1 MVKSRKLTRY
11 GAYFLPVAG
20 ILVAA
25 LPAVAH
31 HSIAAAFDEKK
42 PVTVKG
48 MVTKYEFTNPHV
60 YVYIDGSDKGQTKWA
75 AEFESALDQMRVGW
89 TADSVKSGDTVTI
102 EGIAARDGSKL
113 ISGKSITLPG
123 GKKLAMAPAD
133 IKLAPK
139 NPPKKDAPKWPNGH
153 VRLGVEPGAKGFWA
167 DPSVGGLYEASA
179 GNIRMSRDGQL
190 ANIADSAK
198 VAPFQPWAKGLY
210 EYRQKAM
217 LRDDPMAFCLPP
229 GGPRQ
234 FEDRYGIQVV
244 EQPERNRIFVMSGGG
259 NRNWRII
266 NMDGRENPEPED
278 VTPTYYGYSTGKWE
292 GDTLTV
298 NTTAFAE
305 RFWFTNGGLPHT
317 ENLRLVEKLTR
328 PDFNTLRYEVTVND
342 PGAYTRPWTGGWT
355 LSWVPDADL
364 QEYFCD
370 DNNKE
375 TEHLSGKHN

>member
-1 MVKSRKLTRY
+1 MVKPRKMTRY
-11 GAYFLPVAG
+11 VLPVAG
-20 ILVAA
+20 ILMAA

-60 YVYIDGSDKGQTKWA
+60 YVYIDAQDKGQTTKWA

-89 TADSVKSGDTVTI
+89 SADSVKSGDAVTI
-102 EGIAARDGSKL
+102 EGIAARDGSKT

-123 GKKLAMAPAD
+123 GKKLAMAPPD

-139 NPPKKDAPKWPNGH
+139 NPSKKDAPKWPNGH
-153 VRLGVEPGAKGFWA
+153 VRLGVEPGARGFWA
-167 DPSVGGLYEASA
+167 DPSVGSLYEASA

-210 EYRQKAM
+210 EYRQKNM

-234 FEDRYGIQVV
+234 FEDRYGIQIV

-259 NRNWRII
+259 NRNWRLIYL
-266 NMDGRENPEPED
+266 DGRTNPDPEE
-278 VTPTYYGYSTGKWE
+278 VTPTYYGYSTGKWA

-298 NTTAFAE
+298 ETTAFAE
-305 RFWFTNGGLPHT
+305 RFWFSNGGLPHT
-317 ENLRLVEKLTR
+317 ENLRLTEKFTR

-342 PGAYTRPWTGGWT
+342 PGAYTRPWTGGWS
-355 LSWVPDADL
+355 LSWVPDADI